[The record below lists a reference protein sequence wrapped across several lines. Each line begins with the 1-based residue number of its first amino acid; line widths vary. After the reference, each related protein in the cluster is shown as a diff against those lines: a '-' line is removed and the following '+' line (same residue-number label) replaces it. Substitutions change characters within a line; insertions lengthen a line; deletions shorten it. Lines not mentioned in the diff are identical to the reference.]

1 MVTILAEETDVATI
15 TTFPFITHLRSTATM
30 HVLHRARGQLRHNA
44 PGAAFW
50 FRPMSAAISEVPV
63 DDREQPVLVTIRTA
77 DLQQVSA
84 PGTVTYRFV
93 DPALAAT
100 HIDFSIHLRTGS
112 WAETPLETVGSA
124 IHGAT
129 AAAVTQ
135 ALSGADLRSALAIDP
150 GLLAGAVRTSLA
162 ADERLTSTGLAVV
175 GVRFAVLRAEPDV
188 ERALQTP
195 AREAIQQEA
204 DKATFERRA
213 VAVEREAAIG
223 QNELTN
229 QIDLAARAEQLIAQK
244 GANAR
249 REAQEQAAAGAIA
262 TQAEAT
268 RTTALAQ
275 ARADADRMVGAAA
288 AENERATL
296 AAYTGMPRDLLLA
309 LAAREAAAHLPN
321 VEQLVIAPD
330 LLHSLFGRLAG
341 AGSVSEALVGAADGT
356 KG

>member
-1 MVTILAEETDVATI
+1 MATI
-15 TTFPFITHLRSTATM
+15 STYPFVTHLRSTATM
-30 HVLHRARGQLRHNA
+30 HVLHRSRGRIRHDG

-63 DDREQPVLVTIRTA
+63 DDREQPVLITVRTA

-100 HIDFSIHLRTGS
+100 HVDFSVGLTTGA

-135 ALSGADLRSALAIDP
+135 ALAGRDLRAALTTDP
-150 GLLAGAVRTSLA
+150 AWLAATVHTALA

-223 QNELTN
+223 QNELAN

-244 GANAR
+244 GTNAR

-262 TQAEAT
+262 TAAEAA
-268 RTTALAQ
+268 RTTELAQ
-275 ARADADRMVGAAA
+275 ARAEADQVVGAAA
-288 AENERATL
+288 AETERAKL

-309 LAAREAAAHLPN
+309 LAAREAAAALPAID
-321 VEQLVIAPD
+321 QLVITPD
-330 LLHSLFGRLAG
+330 LLSSLLGRLAG
-341 AGSVSEALVGAADGT
+341 GT
-356 KG
+356 SAQEG

>member
-1 MVTILAEETDVATI
+1 
-15 TTFPFITHLRSTATM
+15 
-30 HVLHRARGQLRHNA
+30 
-44 PGAAFW
+44 
-50 FRPMSAAISEVPV
+50 
-63 DDREQPVLVTIRTA
+63 
-77 DLQQVSA
+77 
-84 PGTVTYRFV
+84 
-93 DPALAAT
+93 
-100 HIDFSIHLRTGS
+100 
-112 WAETPLETVGSA
+112 
-124 IHGAT
+124 
-129 AAAVTQ
+129 VTQ

-229 QIDLAARAEQLIAQK
+229 QIDLAVRAEQLIAQK

>member
-1 MVTILAEETDVATI
+1 MATI
-15 TTFPFITHLRSTATM
+15 STYPFVTHLRSTATM
-30 HVLHRARGQLRHNA
+30 HVLHRSRGRIRHDG

-63 DDREQPVLVTIRTA
+63 DDREQPVLITVRTA

-100 HIDFSIHLRTGS
+100 HVDFSVGLTTGA

-135 ALSGADLRSALAIDP
+135 ALAGRDLRAALTTDP
-150 GLLAGAVRTSLA
+150 AWLAATVHTALA

-223 QNELTN
+223 QNELAN

-244 GANAR
+244 GTNAR

-262 TQAEAT
+262 TAAEAA
-268 RTTALAQ
+268 RTTELAQ
-275 ARADADRMVGAAA
+275 ARAEADQVVGAAA
-288 AENERATL
+288 AETERAKL

-309 LAAREAAAHLPN
+309 LAAREAAAALPAID
-321 VEQLVIAPD
+321 QLVITPD
-330 LLHSLFGRLAG
+330 LLSSLLGRLAG
-341 AGSVSEALVGAADGT
+341 GTGAQEG
-356 KG
+356 

>member
-1 MVTILAEETDVATI
+1 MATI

-93 DPALAAT
+93 DPELAAT

-229 QIDLAARAEQLIAQK
+229 QIDLAVRAEQLIAQK

-275 ARADADRMVGAAA
+275 A
-288 AENERATL
+288 
-296 AAYTGMPRDLLLA
+296 
-309 LAAREAAAHLPN
+309 
-321 VEQLVIAPD
+321 
-330 LLHSLFGRLAG
+330 
-341 AGSVSEALVGAADGT
+341 
-356 KG
+356 

>member
-1 MVTILAEETDVATI
+1 MATI
-15 TTFPFITHLRSTATM
+15 STYPFVTHLRSTATM
-30 HVLHRARGQLRHNA
+30 HVLHRSRGRLRHTG

-63 DDREQPVLVTIRTA
+63 DDREQPVLITVRTA

-100 HIDFSIHLRTGS
+100 HVDFSVQLKTGA

-135 ALSGADLRSALAIDP
+135 ALVGSDLRTALTTDP
-150 GLLAGAVRTSLA
+150 AWLAATVRAALA

-223 QNELTN
+223 QNELAN

-244 GANAR
+244 GTNAR
-249 REAQEQAAAGAIA
+249 REAQEKAAAGAIA
-262 TQAEAT
+262 TAAEAARTTQLAQAQAEAD
-268 RTTALAQ
+268 Q
-275 ARADADRMVGAAA
+275 VVGAAA
-288 AENERATL
+288 AETERAKL

-309 LAAREAAAHLPN
+309 LAAREAAASLPQID
-321 VEQLVIAPD
+321 QLVITPD
-330 LLHSLFGRLAG
+330 LLSWLLGRLAG
-341 AGSVSEALVGAADGT
+341 GT
-356 KG
+356 TAQEG

>member
-1 MVTILAEETDVATI
+1 MATI
-15 TTFPFITHLRSTATM
+15 STYPFVTHLRSTATM
-30 HVLHRARGQLRHNA
+30 HVLHRSRGRLRHTG

-63 DDREQPVLVTIRTA
+63 DDREQPVLITVRTA

-100 HIDFSIHLRTGS
+100 HVDFSVQLKTGA

-135 ALSGADLRSALAIDP
+135 ALVGSDLRTALTTDP
-150 GLLAGAVRTSLA
+150 AWLAATVRAALA

-223 QNELTN
+223 QNELAN

-244 GANAR
+244 GTNAR
-249 REAQEQAAAGAIA
+249 REAQEKAAAGAIA
-262 TQAEAT
+262 TAAEAA
-268 RTTALAQ
+268 RTTQLAQ
-275 ARADADRMVGAAA
+275 ARAEADQVVGAAA
-288 AENERATL
+288 AETERAKL

-309 LAAREAAAHLPN
+309 LAAREAAASLPQID
-321 VEQLVIAPD
+321 QLVITPD
-330 LLHSLFGRLAG
+330 LLSSLLGRLAG
-341 AGSVSEALVGAADGT
+341 GT
-356 KG
+356 TAQEG

>member
-1 MVTILAEETDVATI
+1 MATI
-15 TTFPFITHLRSTATM
+15 STYPFVTHLRSTATM
-30 HVLHRARGQLRHNA
+30 HVLHRSRGRIRHDG
-44 PGAAFW
+44 PGVAFW
-50 FRPMSAAISEVPV
+50 FRPMSAAISEVPI
-63 DDREQPVLVTIRTA
+63 DDREQPVLITVRTA

-100 HIDFSIHLRTGS
+100 HIDFSVQLKTGA

-135 ALSGADLRSALAIDP
+135 ALAGRDLRAALTTDP
-150 GLLAGAVRTSLA
+150 AWLAATVHTALA

-223 QNELTN
+223 QNELAN

-244 GANAR
+244 GTNAR

-262 TQAEAT
+262 TAAEAA
-268 RTTALAQ
+268 RTTELAQ
-275 ARADADRMVGAAA
+275 ARAEADQVVGAAA
-288 AENERATL
+288 AETERAKL

-309 LAAREAAAHLPN
+309 LAAREAAAALPAID
-321 VEQLVIAPD
+321 QLVITPD
-330 LLHSLFGRLAG
+330 LLSSLLGRLAG
-341 AGSVSEALVGAADGT
+341 GTGAQEG
-356 KG
+356 

>member
-1 MVTILAEETDVATI
+1 MATI
-15 TTFPFITHLRSTATM
+15 STYPFVTHLRSTATM
-30 HVLHRARGQLRHNA
+30 HVLHRSRGRLRHTG

-63 DDREQPVLVTIRTA
+63 DDREQPVLITVRTA

-100 HIDFSIHLRTGS
+100 HVDFSVQLKTGA
-112 WAETPLETVGSA
+112 WAVTPLETVGSA

-135 ALSGADLRSALAIDP
+135 ALVGSDLRTALTTDP
-150 GLLAGAVRTSLA
+150 AWLAATVRAALA

-223 QNELTN
+223 QNELAN

-244 GANAR
+244 GTNAR
-249 REAQEQAAAGAIA
+249 REAQEKAAAGAIA
-262 TQAEAT
+262 TAAEAARTTQLAQAQAEAD
-268 RTTALAQ
+268 Q
-275 ARADADRMVGAAA
+275 VVGAAA
-288 AENERATL
+288 AETERAKL

-309 LAAREAAAHLPN
+309 LAAREAAAALPQID
-321 VEQLVIAPD
+321 QLVITPD
-330 LLHSLFGRLAG
+330 LLSSLLGRLAG
-341 AGSVSEALVGAADGT
+341 GT
-356 KG
+356 TAQEG

>member
-1 MVTILAEETDVATI
+1 MATI
-15 TTFPFITHLRSTATM
+15 STYPFVTHLRSTATM
-30 HVLHRARGQLRHNA
+30 HVLHRSRGRLRHTG

-63 DDREQPVLVTIRTA
+63 DDREQPVLITVRTA

-100 HIDFSIHLRTGS
+100 HVDFSVQLKTGA

-135 ALSGADLRSALAIDP
+135 ALVGSDLRTALTTDP
-150 GLLAGAVRTSLA
+150 AWLAATVRAALA

-223 QNELTN
+223 QNELAN

-244 GANAR
+244 GTNAR
-249 REAQEQAAAGAIA
+249 REAQEKAAAGAIA
-262 TQAEAT
+262 TAAEAARTTQLAQAQAEAD
-268 RTTALAQ
+268 Q
-275 ARADADRMVGAAA
+275 VVGAAA
-288 AENERATL
+288 AETERAKL

-309 LAAREAAAHLPN
+309 LAVREAAASLPQID
-321 VEQLVIAPD
+321 QLVITPD
-330 LLHSLFGRLAG
+330 LLSSLLGRLAG
-341 AGSVSEALVGAADGT
+341 GT
-356 KG
+356 TAQEG

>member
-1 MVTILAEETDVATI
+1 MATI
-15 TTFPFITHLRSTATM
+15 STYPFVTHLRSTATM
-30 HVLHRARGQLRHNA
+30 HVLHRSRGRLRHTG

-63 DDREQPVLVTIRTA
+63 DDREQPVLITVRTA

-100 HIDFSIHLRTGS
+100 HVDFSVQLKTGA

-135 ALSGADLRSALAIDP
+135 ALVGSDLRTALTTDP
-150 GLLAGAVRTSLA
+150 AWLAATVRAALA
-162 ADERLTSTGLAVV
+162 ADERLPSTGLAVV

-223 QNELTN
+223 QNELAN

-244 GANAR
+244 GTNAR
-249 REAQEQAAAGAIA
+249 REAQEKAAAGAIA
-262 TQAEAT
+262 TAAEAARTTQLAQAQAEAD
-268 RTTALAQ
+268 Q
-275 ARADADRMVGAAA
+275 VVGAAA
-288 AENERATL
+288 AETERAKL

-309 LAAREAAAHLPN
+309 LAAREAAASLPQID
-321 VEQLVIAPD
+321 QLVITPD
-330 LLHSLFGRLAG
+330 LLSSLLGRLAG
-341 AGSVSEALVGAADGT
+341 GT
-356 KG
+356 TAQEG

>member
-1 MVTILAEETDVATI
+1 MATI
-15 TTFPFITHLRSTATM
+15 STYPFVTHLRSTATM
-30 HVLHRARGQLRHNA
+30 HVLHRSRGRLRHTG

-63 DDREQPVLVTIRTA
+63 DDREQPVLITVRTA

-100 HIDFSIHLRTGS
+100 HVDFSVQLKTGA

-135 ALSGADLRSALAIDP
+135 ALVGSDLRTALTTDP
-150 GLLAGAVRTSLA
+150 AWLAATVRAALA

-223 QNELTN
+223 QNELAN

-244 GANAR
+244 GTNAR
-249 REAQEQAAAGAIA
+249 REAQEKAAAGAIA
-262 TQAEAT
+262 TAAEAARTTQLAQAQAEAD
-268 RTTALAQ
+268 LV
-275 ARADADRMVGAAA
+275 VGAAA
-288 AENERATL
+288 AETERAKL

-309 LAAREAAAHLPN
+309 LAAREAAASLPQID
-321 VEQLVIAPD
+321 QLVITPD
-330 LLHSLFGRLAG
+330 LLSSLLGRLAG
-341 AGSVSEALVGAADGT
+341 GT
-356 KG
+356 TAQEG

>member
-1 MVTILAEETDVATI
+1 MATI
-15 TTFPFITHLRSTATM
+15 STYPFVTHLRSTATM
-30 HVLHRARGQLRHNA
+30 HVLHRSRGRIRHDG

-63 DDREQPVLVTIRTA
+63 DDREQPVLITVRTA

-100 HIDFSIHLRTGS
+100 HVDFSVQLTTGA

-135 ALSGADLRSALAIDP
+135 ALVGRDLRAALTTDP
-150 GLLAGAVRTSLA
+150 AWLAATVHTALA

-223 QNELTN
+223 QNELAN

-244 GANAR
+244 GTNAR

-262 TQAEAT
+262 TAAEAA
-268 RTTALAQ
+268 RTTELAQ
-275 ARADADRMVGAAA
+275 ARAEADQVVGAAA
-288 AENERATL
+288 AETERAKL

-309 LAAREAAAHLPN
+309 LAAREAAAALPAID
-321 VEQLVIAPD
+321 QLVITPD
-330 LLHSLFGRLAG
+330 LLSSLLGRLAG
-341 AGSVSEALVGAADGT
+341 GTGAQEG
-356 KG
+356 

>member
-1 MVTILAEETDVATI
+1 MATI
-15 TTFPFITHLRSTATM
+15 STYPFVTHLRSTATM
-30 HVLHRARGQLRHNA
+30 HVLHRSRGRIRHDG
-44 PGAAFW
+44 PGVAFW

-63 DDREQPVLVTIRTA
+63 DDREQPVLITVRTA

-100 HIDFSIHLRTGS
+100 HVDFSVQLKTGA

-135 ALSGADLRSALAIDP
+135 ALVGSDLRTALTTDP
-150 GLLAGAVRTSLA
+150 AWLAATVRAALA

-223 QNELTN
+223 QNELAN

-244 GANAR
+244 GTNAR
-249 REAQEQAAAGAIA
+249 REAQEKAAAGAIA
-262 TQAEAT
+262 TAAEAARTTQLAQAQAEAD
-268 RTTALAQ
+268 Q
-275 ARADADRMVGAAA
+275 VVGAAA
-288 AENERATL
+288 AETERAKL

-309 LAAREAAAHLPN
+309 LAAREAAASLPQID
-321 VEQLVIAPD
+321 QLVITPD
-330 LLHSLFGRLAG
+330 LLSSLLGRLAG
-341 AGSVSEALVGAADGT
+341 GT
-356 KG
+356 TAQEG

>member
-1 MVTILAEETDVATI
+1 MATI
-15 TTFPFITHLRSTATM
+15 STYPFVTHLRSTATM
-30 HVLHRARGQLRHNA
+30 HVLHRSRGRLRHTG

-63 DDREQPVLVTIRTA
+63 DDREQPVLITVRTA

-100 HIDFSIHLRTGS
+100 HVDFSVQLKTGA

-135 ALSGADLRSALAIDP
+135 ALVGSDLRTALTTDP
-150 GLLAGAVRTSLA
+150 AWLAATVRAALA

-223 QNELTN
+223 QNELAN

-244 GANAR
+244 GTNAR
-249 REAQEQAAAGAIA
+249 REAQEKAAAGAIA
-262 TQAEAT
+262 TAAEAA
-268 RTTALAQ
+268 RTTQLAQ
-275 ARADADRMVGAAA
+275 ARAEADQVVGAAA
-288 AENERATL
+288 AETERAKL

-309 LAAREAAAHLPN
+309 LAAREAAAALPQID
-321 VEQLVIAPD
+321 QLVITPD
-330 LLHSLFGRLAG
+330 LLSSLLGRLAG
-341 AGSVSEALVGAADGT
+341 GT
-356 KG
+356 TAQEG

>member
-175 GVRFAVLRAEPDV
+175 GV
-188 ERALQTP
+188 
-195 AREAIQQEA
+195 
-204 DKATFERRA
+204 
-213 VAVEREAAIG
+213 
-223 QNELTN
+223 
-229 QIDLAARAEQLIAQK
+229 
-244 GANAR
+244 
-249 REAQEQAAAGAIA
+249 
-262 TQAEAT
+262 
-268 RTTALAQ
+268 
-275 ARADADRMVGAAA
+275 
-288 AENERATL
+288 
-296 AAYTGMPRDLLLA
+296 
-309 LAAREAAAHLPN
+309 
-321 VEQLVIAPD
+321 
-330 LLHSLFGRLAG
+330 
-341 AGSVSEALVGAADGT
+341 
-356 KG
+356 